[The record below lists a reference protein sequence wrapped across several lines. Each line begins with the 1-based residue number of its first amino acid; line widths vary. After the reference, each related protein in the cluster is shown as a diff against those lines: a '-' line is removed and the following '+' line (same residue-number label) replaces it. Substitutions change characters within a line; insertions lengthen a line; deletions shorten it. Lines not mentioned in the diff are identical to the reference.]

1 MTNENQ
7 SPVTTK
13 IIPEESKMEVKTKKI
28 NIQSKDVVATGFG
41 IGAGVV
47 VYEAAKKVFPILVE
61 KTVELVTKL
70 ISK

>member
-7 SPVTTK
+7 SPVTTS

-28 NIQSKDVVATGFG
+28 NIQSKDVVATGLG
-41 IGAGVV
+41 ISAGVV
-47 VYEAAKKVFPILVE
+47 VYEAAKEVFPIIVE

>member
-13 IIPEESKMEVKTKKI
+13 IIPENLQMEKSTKKI
-28 NIQSKDVVATGFG
+28 NIKPKDVVATGLG
-41 IGAGVV
+41 ISAGVV
-47 VYEAAKKVFPILVE
+47 VYEAAKEVFPIIVE